1 MQWNY
6 GFDFGADT
14 LRMVSV
20 GRKGVYSEPQYA
32 AFRSG
37 EEIPFAWGDKAYELL
52 ARPMPGVRVE
62 RAVSEGIPEDTGL
75 AAAWIKRIVS
85 AGEKRVLIRR
95 HALVAVSPALNR
107 YAAQELLTEMIAQGI
122 DTAGLVGL
130 DACAL
135 LGAGVNISRSEG
147 QFLLD
152 IGSSAVHFSAFAY
165 GKRTLCFRMPY
176 GIGSAEKDI
185 IGEIRQKEGVII
197 SEGVAKVLKHGAFS
211 RELSKMTLPAFDPTI
226 MLPLERQFDP
236 AYARDCVNRII
247 ADIIRFCRQSTQDL
261 SPQLAADY
269 LKNGIVISGG
279 GANIDGMAE
288 GMSAALGVPAVCA
301 AEPENAAARGLKQ
314 LLSDEDK
321 AANLVFCAKEAEEQL

>member
-211 RELSKMTLPAFDPTI
+211 RELSKMTLPAFDPAI

-269 LKNGIVISGG
+269 LKNEIVISGG